1 MCQGPSSPSSLFPIA
16 SSLLLSS
23 SVVAQCL
30 HDAMSISL
38 RALPRLCCH
47 DPTKT
52 ATILLTAHLNS
63 GKSCTDP
70 LLYDIRRH
78 PQKSQ
83 HRCASSSSSTR
94 WKTRQAGDHFAKEAK
109 IHGLKSRAAFK
120 LLQINDKYKL
130 FRRGD
135 TVVDLGYAPG
145 SWSQVAINRTQ
156 PNGRVIGVDILPAQ
170 PPRGVSTIQG
180 DFLSPEIQAEVRSYV
195 LDHDRGRAKR
205 KSMFST
211 DDEPQPSDDDVTTPS
226 PEAETLSQPGYLE
239 SERQADLDLSKQK
252 EPGQDGDVAEALSK
266 LDLDHMS
273 KKERDEAA
281 GRVVDVVLSDMCEPW
296 EQTSGF
302 HKRSISDPYRRMM
315 NTSGNPFRDHA
326 GSMVCNYQVVER
338 HVVDLISRIFV
349 LPL

>member
-1 MCQGPSSPSSLFPIA
+1 MRCVK
-16 SSLLLSS
+16 LSS
-23 SVVAQCL
+23 SAFILSIPACFLRIHPSIAAQCL

-38 RALPRLCCH
+38 PALRRLCNYNSVRALS
-47 DPTKT
+47 T
-52 ATILLTAHLNS
+52 HLNS

-70 LLYDIRRH
+70 LLYDIRRLH
-78 PQKSQ
+78 FQKPQ

-211 DDEPQPSDDDVTTPS
+211 DDEPQPSDSGIRTPG
-226 PEAETLSQPGYLE
+226 PDAETISQPGYLE

-252 EPGQDGDVAEALSK
+252 EPGQPGDVAEALSK
-266 LDLDHMS
+266 LDLYSMS

-326 GSMVCNYQVVER
+326 GSMVCRQGSDRVA
-338 HVVDLISRIFV
+338 HC
-349 LPL
+349 